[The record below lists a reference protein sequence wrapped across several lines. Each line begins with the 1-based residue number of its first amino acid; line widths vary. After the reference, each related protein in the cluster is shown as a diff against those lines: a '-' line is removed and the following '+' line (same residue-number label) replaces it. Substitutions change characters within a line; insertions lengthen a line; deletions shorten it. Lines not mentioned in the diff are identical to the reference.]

1 MQGNTL
7 VIEARLNVNL
17 TSLTIEQEVAKM
29 KSSHTKMLDLIID
42 DLKHA
47 GAPPW
52 SLVTLESLRSAAEHR
67 DAAEFNRGAHYREST
82 TQALDV
88 QQEVRCCCRHRHHA
102 STSAL
107 PITSTLTTT
116 SQVFKMLGDEANT
129 EQWLSHETLPE
140 ARAKAM
146 RRVAE
151 LCARAGEKIYAVQLL
166 RRAAD
171 QQNESRAKQISR
183 WQGAGTVDVDYEGQ
197 DDAGGARA
205 AAGSTRRRRR

>member
-1 MQGNTL
+1 M
-7 VIEARLNVNL
+7 IEARLNVNL

-88 QQEVRCCCRHRHHA
+88 QQEV
-102 STSAL
+102 
-107 PITSTLTTT
+107 
-116 SQVFKMLGDEANT
+116 FKMLGDDANT
-129 EQWLSHETLPE
+129 EQWLSHETLPA
-140 ARAKAM
+140 AR
-146 RRVAE
+146 
-151 LCARAGEKIYAVQLL
+151 
-166 RRAAD
+166 
-171 QQNESRAKQISR
+171 
-183 WQGAGTVDVDYEGQ
+183 
-197 DDAGGARA
+197 
-205 AAGSTRRRRR
+205 